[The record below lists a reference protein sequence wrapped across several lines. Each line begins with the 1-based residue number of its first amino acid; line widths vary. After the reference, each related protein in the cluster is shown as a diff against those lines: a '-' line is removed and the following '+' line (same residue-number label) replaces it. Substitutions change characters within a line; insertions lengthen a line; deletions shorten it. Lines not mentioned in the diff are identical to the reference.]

1 MRSNWANNYI
11 LADLKVYGQFD
22 FKIVLLQRKPN
33 RSVIQDESYY
43 HTEKLSNENNGS
55 LAIGFG
61 DQWTA
66 YNKM

>member
-33 RSVIQDESYY
+33 RSVIHDESYY
-43 HTEKLSNENNGS
+43 HTKKLSNESNGS

-61 DQWTA
+61 DQ
-66 YNKM
+66 